1 MTFGSL
7 DKLIAWLA
15 LLSGLSISAVAV
27 YYSVAGLISIFA
39 AAAIPIAIMGIVLE
53 LGKLVSTIWLKQ
65 NWFIAPRLIKSYLLI
80 STAMLMM
87 ITSMGIFGFLSKA
100 HMDQTASTGQV
111 SSQVSLIDEKIK
123 TQRDNI
129 ELARKALN
137 QMDAQ
142 VDARLSRGDS
152 EQGAE
157 RAVQIRRQQA
167 GERTKIQNEIATAQ
181 KEIAKLQNE
190 KAPIAAE
197 LRKVEAE
204 VGPIKYIAALIYGDE
219 NLDQTILEKAVRWV
233 TILIVITFDPLA
245 IVLLL
250 ASQHS
255 FNWFKKSNQA
265 RVDDDKKTEASKVQ
279 ITKLKKPTAAPENK
293 EDTNKDSADLVADSN
308 TTQSNEEV
316 AVVKKD
322 DEFDISKHAYLK
334 KPWISKVPQIKK
346 KMKPQS

>member
-1 MTFGSL
+1 MTFGLL
-7 DKLIAWLA
+7 DKTVAWLA

-53 LGKLVSTIWLKQ
+53 VGKLVSTIWLKQ
-65 NWFIAPRLIKSYLLI
+65 NWFIAPRLIKSYLLV
-80 STAMLMM
+80 STGMLMM

-129 ELARKALN
+129 EIARKALS

-167 GERTKIQNEIATAQ
+167 AERTKIQNEIAAAQ
-181 KEIAKLQNE
+181 KEISKLQTE

-255 FNWFKKSNQA
+255 FNWFGKSKLELAKKNEVQSENVKSESIVPLTEKNPPVEQTESKTT
-265 RVDDDKKTEASKVQ
+265 VKEDPQDKNTDEFSASKH
-279 ITKLKKPTAAPENK
+279 
-293 EDTNKDSADLVADSN
+293 S
-308 TTQSNEEV
+308 
-316 AVVKKD
+316 
-322 DEFDISKHAYLK
+322 YLH
-334 KPWISKVPQIKK
+334 KPWISKVLKTKK
-346 KMKPQS
+346 KN